1 MLTTITHTRAL
12 LVRLGVNLQF
22 LHKTQDNLST
32 MERGLLWL
40 PLLFAFFW
48 LAWQGSKEYQK
59 IEAYRTWA
67 EQFERAKFDIYAVL
81 GQKGNNIT
89 WGKPTPKGPIKLETF
104 SLLDVQQVRLL
115 VDDKPVEIEQ
125 PPQKGRTI
133 ELEFLFAE
141 SGNSVR
147 VPFTEIP
154 LAAEWGK
161 FLHSRVISH

>member
-1 MLTTITHTRAL
+1 
-12 LVRLGVNLQF
+12 
-22 LHKTQDNLST
+22 

-67 EQFERAKFDIYAVL
+67 EQFERAKYDIYAVL
-81 GQKGNNIT
+81 GQKGDNIT

-104 SLLDVQQVRLL
+104 SLLDVQKIVFL
-115 VDDKPVEIEQ
+115 VDDKQVEIEK
-125 PPQKGRTI
+125 PPEKGRVI
-133 ELEFLFAE
+133 ELKFVFSEPDKT
-141 SGNSVR
+141 VR
-147 VPFTEIP
+147 LPFTEIP

-161 FLHSRVISH
+161 FLQGELQRLQSEQNH